1 MARNG
6 VRTRFS
12 PQVARRHAWPR
23 DLIVMVVLGLGSIA
37 PGRCEAAGI
46 ARYLTPRDQSNSL
59 LLSETGQP
67 IADRSPAHPGAASSQ
82 GSLPAYAAFPLF
94 GGEHLPTGIPTL
106 TTGPQ
111 AGDTTVGP
119 LDLTPMVQAN
129 LNAVL
134 NASGMA
140 VVQTPTQGYAV
151 EYLPRY
157 AQIQAHE
164 ASSARSGT
172 GTTSTNTAATNPS
185 SLSALESNLTIEGI
199 PAKEIANW
207 VKTGS
212 NGVAQWTL
220 TELSALEKALKISP
234 KPTATKPGL
243 NVQAQVLAPPLANG
257 SAPLPTPL
265 PEPSTWLV
273 FGLILGA
280 AGLRQWAGRR
290 RHFSDRLP
298 HGNGQSSASA
308 ATAQPV
314 AAAEMN

>member
-1 MARNG
+1 M
-6 VRTRFS
+6 
-12 PQVARRHAWPR
+12 
-23 DLIVMVVLGLGSIA
+23 
-37 PGRCEAAGI
+37 
-46 ARYLTPRDQSNSL
+46 
-59 LLSETGQP
+59 
-67 IADRSPAHPGAASSQ
+67 
-82 GSLPAYAAFPLF
+82 
-94 GGEHLPTGIPTL
+94 
-106 TTGPQ
+106 
-111 AGDTTVGP
+111 TTVGP

-172 GTTSTNTAATNPS
+172 ATTSTSTAATNPS

-212 NGVAQWTL
+212 NGVAQWTS
-220 TELSALEKALKISP
+220 TELADLEKALKISP

-257 SAPLPTPL
+257 SAPAADSSPRAQHL
-265 PEPSTWLV
+265 
-273 FGLILGA
+273 
-280 AGLRQWAGRR
+280 AGLRPDPRR
-290 RHFSDRLP
+290 RR
-298 HGNGQSSASA
+298 
-308 ATAQPV
+308 V
-314 AAAEMN
+314 AAMGRQKAAFLRQAPSRQRAGQRQRGDSPAGGCRRDELVRPVRESALEVGLERVAPRLDEPGAVRRAGS